1 MNLKETLIIKEACDP
16 AIKWAGNKSL
26 EEAWK
31 ECHRGDWM
39 LWWAQ
44 EAGADLRLLTLAKSQ
59 CAELILDRMENPRSR
74 CAVLTGIAFGRGIA
88 SKEDLDEAA
97 AAASDVEVAAYNV
110 YAEAAADYAVY
121 TAAAADGVAP
131 HTDYSVVAEAAN
143 TAIDAYFKFAVAAAA
158 YNAAAVEGIAF
169 WVADYVADVVW
180 DDGREE
186 LLRKCAE
193 ICRQIWPNPAEIK
206 V

>member
-1 MNLKETLIIKEACDP
+1 MSLRETLLNMDVCKD

-59 CAELILDRMENPRSR
+59 CAELILDRMENLRSR
-74 CAVLTGIAFGRGIA
+74 WAVLTGIDFGRGIA

-131 HTDYSVVAEAAN
+131 HTDYSVIAAAAN
-143 TAIDAYFKFAVAAAA
+143 TAIDAYFKFAVVAAA

-169 WVADYVADVVW
+169 WVADYAADAVG

-193 ICRQIWPNPAEIK
+193 ICRQVWPQPPEI
-206 V
+206 